1 MKIDEAQVSKIVKAV
16 MSAVKENGESHQKG
30 VFESMTDALAAVD
43 KAYKQYKKYTVAQRE
58 QMIANIRKLILQ
70 EAEVM
75 AKLGVDETGMGNVRD
90 KTIKHQLVANKT
102 PGTEDLDPRVYTGD
116 DGLTLIEMAPFGV
129 IGSITPSTNPSE
141 TVLCN
146 SIGMIAG
153 GNAVVFNPHPHACKT
168 AKLCS

>member
-75 AKLGVDETGMGNVRD
+75 AKLGVKRGM
-90 KTIKHQLVANKT
+90 
-102 PGTEDLDPRVYTGD
+102 
-116 DGLTLIEMAPFGV
+116 
-129 IGSITPSTNPSE
+129 
-141 TVLCN
+141 
-146 SIGMIAG
+146 
-153 GNAVVFNPHPHACKT
+153 VVFGQDSFRQDNQASACCKQNSRHGGSRSES
-168 AKLCS
+168 LYR